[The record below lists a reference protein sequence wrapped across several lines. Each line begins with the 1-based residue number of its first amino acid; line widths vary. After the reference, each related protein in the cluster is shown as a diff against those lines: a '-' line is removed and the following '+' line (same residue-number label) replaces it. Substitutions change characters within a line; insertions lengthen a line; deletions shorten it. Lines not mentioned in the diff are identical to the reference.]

1 MSLLRDEGDALPS
14 GEVGVC
20 MGGDGGWVDHLW
32 GAVVGVGEGG
42 EGGGPAEGGR
52 EGRQTAARSKRWAE
66 LKSCLMG
73 WAIGVWVFVL
83 VVKIIGVIVETVKSL

>member
-1 MSLLRDEGDALPS
+1 MLCYP
-14 GEVGVC
+14 VK
-20 MGGDGGWVDHLW
+20 WVYAW
-32 GAVVGVGEGG
+32 AGMVVGLITCGELSSELGKVAKGVGLPK
-42 EGGGPAEGGR
+42 GP
-52 EGRQTAARSKRWAE
+52 GRQAAARSKRWAE